1 MNTLSSHVL
10 DTTLGRPAANLTVR
24 LERCETSGAFC
35 VLCHAVT
42 DEQGRIA
49 DLAQPLAVGLYRLI
63 FETGPYLRA
72 LHAQHEPFYPEVSVL
87 FRITS
92 PNEHYHIPLL
102 LSPFGYSTYRGS

>member
-1 MNTLSSHVL
+1 MITLSSHVL
-10 DTTLGRPAANLTVR
+10 DTTLGRPVADLTVR

-42 DEQGRIA
+42 DENGRIA
-49 DLAQPLAVGLYRLI
+49 DVAQPLGLGLYRLI

-72 LHAQHEPFYPEVSVL
+72 QHGQAEAFYPEITVM
-87 FRITS
+87 FRLAT
-92 PNEHYHIPLL
+92 PGEHYHIPLL